1 MSDKVLVIISSS
13 DRGKNITGLMYATN
27 ALRYAWMNEVRVV
40 VFGPSQQLAL
50 KDEEI
55 QGYLKDL
62 IGQGNTPATCK
73 YIADEENMASNLS
86 RLGLDVVYVGTLIS
100 DYIKAGYIPMVF

>member
-1 MSDKVLVIISSS
+1 
-13 DRGKNITGLMYATN
+13 
-27 ALRYAWMNEVRVV
+27 
-40 VFGPSQQLAL
+40 L

-62 IGQGNTPATCK
+62 IGQGSMPVTCK
-73 YIADEENMASNLS
+73 YIADEENIANDLS
-86 RLGLDVVYVGTLIS
+86 KLGLDVVCVGTLIS